1 MYSDY
6 PYLNDLKNVP
16 EFKKGNYMNIKG
28 FEVTS
33 EYKTRL
39 EL

>member
-16 EFKKGNYMNIKG
+16 EFNKGSHLEIKG
-28 FEVTS
+28 FEIVP
-33 EYKTRL
+33 EYKTSFRF
-39 EL
+39 